1 MTKMPFRRGCGPALA
16 LAAALSM
23 IGSPASAVD
32 DPSPKLATDARYEA
46 VRAHIKAKAFAA
58 ALPVLA
64 KLRED
69 YPSEPD
75 VFSLTGFSLRKSGRF
90 DEALKLYGQAL
101 MLDPRHLG
109 ANEYLGEL
117 YAETGKLDLARE
129 RLAVLEAACGTGCE
143 QTQDLAKAIAA
154 AEKK

>member
-1 MTKMPFRRGCGPALA
+1 MNRTLFRVSALA
-16 LAAALSM
+16 LALAMSAS
-23 IGSPASAVD
+23 GGRNASAAD
-32 DPSPKLATDARYEA
+32 DPSPKLATDTRYKT
-46 VRAHIKAKAFAA
+46 VQAHIKAKEFSAA
-58 ALPVLA
+58 MPVLA
-64 KLRED
+64 KLQAD

-75 VFSLTGFSLRKSGRF
+75 VFSLMGFRLRKSGRH

-117 YAETGKLDLARE
+117 YVETGKLDLAKE
-129 RLAVLEAACGTGCE
+129 RLAVLEAACGKSCE
-143 QTQDLAKAIAA
+143 ETQDLARAIAA